1 MKTKEE
7 NLNLKIDNLIKQQAL
22 EKKSLNQKMNT
33 EYDEMTKIKQIE
45 LDKIVVK
52 YKNKKFELETKQGKE
67 KNLHENENLLK
78 ANIFSSNLTN
88 NVNNETMNR
97 SFFNKTSMKMVNLNE
112 PKSNSKRT
120 LEVNKPS
127 INNNPVFNSSDRKV
141 NTKPQLS
148 KLSGNN
154 KSLKNF
160 SGINLNQNLNSIPVG
175 SNSNSNIQKTGL
187 NKNLQYASIDDNN

>member
-52 YKNKKFELETKQGKE
+52 YKNKKFELETRQGKE

-112 PKSNSKRT
+112 PKSISKRT

-141 NTKPQLS
+141 NSKPQLS

-160 SGINLNQNLNSIPVG
+160 SGINLNPNPIPV
-175 SNSNSNIQKTGL
+175 SANSNNNIQKSGL